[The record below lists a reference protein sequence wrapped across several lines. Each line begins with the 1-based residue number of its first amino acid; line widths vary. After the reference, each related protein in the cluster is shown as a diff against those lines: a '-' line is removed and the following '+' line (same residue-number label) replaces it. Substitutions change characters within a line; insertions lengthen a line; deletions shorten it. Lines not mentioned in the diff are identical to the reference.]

1 MRPFESHT
9 KTQLHKKIMKKTDF
23 LAAMLVA
30 FAAVVAIS
38 CSDSQKDRKQA
49 KPANT
54 DRVEKGVTVA
64 FVDLDSLM
72 AHYQYYLDCSQ
83 LLEKKS
89 ASINNTLNNKGIALQ
104 KEMAEF
110 QDKIQKRTIT
120 EEQALKIQTSLQNK
134 QTQIQTLQQNLTEEF
149 QKEQAKYNE
158 ALHDSVNNFL
168 QSYNKTAGFTLILAR
183 SNDNILLADPKCDIT
198 SDVIDGLNKRYKAK

>member
-1 MRPFESHT
+1 M
-9 KTQLHKKIMKKTDF
+9 KKIDF
-23 LAAMLVA
+23 LVAILVA
-30 FAAVVAIS
+30 LSIVAAS
-38 CSDSQKDRKQA
+38 CNGSSNDKKASESATGAQTA
-49 KPANT
+49 
-54 DRVEKGVTVA
+54 KGVTIA

-89 ASINNTLNNKGIALQ
+89 ASINATLNNKGLALQ

-110 QDKIQKRTIT
+110 QDKIQKKSIT
-120 EEQALKIQTSLQNK
+120 EEQAVKIQTSLQNK
-134 QTQIQTLQQNLTEEF
+134 QAQIQTLQQNLTEEF

-158 ALHDSVNNFL
+158 ALHDSVDNFL
-168 QSYNKTAGFTLILAR
+168 KSYNKTAGYTFILAR

-198 SDVIDGLNKRYKAK
+198 KDVIAGLNKRYKAN

>member
-1 MRPFESHT
+1 M
-9 KTQLHKKIMKKTDF
+9 KKIDF
-23 LAAMLVA
+23 LVAILVA
-30 FAAVVAIS
+30 LSIVATS
-38 CSDSQKDRKQA
+38 CNGSSNDKKASESATGAQTA
-49 KPANT
+49 
-54 DRVEKGVTVA
+54 KGVTIA

-89 ASINNTLNNKGIALQ
+89 ASINATLNNKGIALQ

-110 QDKIQKRTIT
+110 QDKIQKKNIT
-120 EEQALKIQTSLQNK
+120 EEQAVKIQTSLQNK
-134 QTQIQTLQQNLTEEF
+134 QAQIQTLQQNLTEEF

-158 ALHDSVNNFL
+158 ALHDSVDNFL
-168 QSYNKTAGFTLILAR
+168 KSYNKTAGYTFILAR

-198 SDVIDGLNKRYKAK
+198 KDVIAGLNKRYKAN

>member
-1 MRPFESHT
+1 M
-9 KTQLHKKIMKKTDF
+9 KKIDF
-23 LAAMLVA
+23 LVAILVA
-30 FAAVVAIS
+30 LSIVATSCNGSSNDKKAAESATGA
-38 CSDSQKDRKQA
+38 QTA
-49 KPANT
+49 
-54 DRVEKGVTVA
+54 KGVTIA

-89 ASINNTLNNKGIALQ
+89 ASINATLNNKGIALQ

-110 QDKIQKRTIT
+110 QDKIQKKCIT
-120 EEQALKIQTSLQNK
+120 EEQAVKIQTSLQNK
-134 QTQIQTLQQNLTEEF
+134 QAQIQTLQQNLTEEF

-158 ALHDSVNNFL
+158 ALHDSVDNFL
-168 QSYNKTAGFTLILAR
+168 KSYNKTAGYTFILAR

-198 SDVIDGLNKRYKAK
+198 KDVIAGLNKRYKAN

>member
-1 MRPFESHT
+1 M
-9 KTQLHKKIMKKTDF
+9 KKIDF
-23 LAAMLVA
+23 LVAILVA
-30 FAAVVAIS
+30 LSIVATS
-38 CSDSQKDRKQA
+38 CNGSSNDKKASESATGVQTA
-49 KPANT
+49 
-54 DRVEKGVTVA
+54 KGVTIA

-89 ASINNTLNNKGIALQ
+89 ASINATLNNKGIALQ

-110 QDKIQKRTIT
+110 QDKIQKKSIT
-120 EEQALKIQTSLQNK
+120 EEQAVKIQTSLQNK
-134 QTQIQTLQQNLTEEF
+134 QAQIQTLQQNLTEEF

-158 ALHDSVNNFL
+158 ALHDSVDNFL
-168 QSYNKTAGFTLILAR
+168 KSYNKTAGYTFILAR

-198 SDVIDGLNKRYKAK
+198 KDVIAGLNKRYKAN

>member
-1 MRPFESHT
+1 M
-9 KTQLHKKIMKKTDF
+9 KKIDF
-23 LAAMLVA
+23 L
-30 FAAVVAIS
+30 VAILVSLSIVATS
-38 CSDSQKDRKQA
+38 CNGSSNDKKAAESATGAQTA
-49 KPANT
+49 
-54 DRVEKGVTVA
+54 KGVTIA

-89 ASINNTLNNKGIALQ
+89 ASINATLNNKGIALQ

-110 QDKIQKRTIT
+110 QDKIQKKSIT
-120 EEQALKIQTSLQNK
+120 EEQAVKIQTSLQNK
-134 QTQIQTLQQNLTEEF
+134 QAQIQTLQQNLTEEF

-158 ALHDSVNNFL
+158 ALHDSVDNFL
-168 QSYNKTAGFTLILAR
+168 KSYNKTAGYTFILAR

-198 SDVIDGLNKRYKAK
+198 KDVIAGLNKRYKAN

>member
-1 MRPFESHT
+1 M
-9 KTQLHKKIMKKTDF
+9 KKIDF
-23 LAAMLVA
+23 LVAILVA
-30 FAAVVAIS
+30 LSIVATSCNGSSNYKKASEFATGAQTA
-38 CSDSQKDRKQA
+38 
-49 KPANT
+49 
-54 DRVEKGVTVA
+54 KGVTIA

-89 ASINNTLNNKGIALQ
+89 ASINATLNNKGIALQ

-110 QDKIQKRTIT
+110 QDKIQKKSIT
-120 EEQALKIQTSLQNK
+120 EEQAVKIQTSLQNK
-134 QTQIQTLQQNLTEEF
+134 QAQIQTLQQNLTEEF

-158 ALHDSVNNFL
+158 ALHDSVDNFL
-168 QSYNKTAGFTLILAR
+168 KSYNKTAGYTFILAR

-198 SDVIDGLNKRYKAK
+198 KDVIAGLNKRYKAN

>member
-1 MRPFESHT
+1 M
-9 KTQLHKKIMKKTDF
+9 KKIDF
-23 LAAMLVA
+23 PVAILVA
-30 FAAVVAIS
+30 LSIVATSCNGSSNDKKAAESATGA
-38 CSDSQKDRKQA
+38 QTA
-49 KPANT
+49 
-54 DRVEKGVTVA
+54 KGVTIA

-89 ASINNTLNNKGIALQ
+89 ASINATLNNKGIALQ

-110 QDKIQKRTIT
+110 QDKIQKKSIT
-120 EEQALKIQTSLQNK
+120 EEQAVKIQTSLQNK
-134 QTQIQTLQQNLTEEF
+134 QAQIQTLQQNLTEEF

-158 ALHDSVNNFL
+158 ALHDSVDNFL
-168 QSYNKTAGFTLILAR
+168 KSYNKTAGYTFILAR

-198 SDVIDGLNKRYKAK
+198 KDVIAGLNKRYKAN

>member
-1 MRPFESHT
+1 M
-9 KTQLHKKIMKKTDF
+9 KKIDF
-23 LAAMLVA
+23 LVAILVA
-30 FAAVVAIS
+30 LSIVATS
-38 CSDSQKDRKQA
+38 CNGSSNDKKASESATGAQTA
-49 KPANT
+49 
-54 DRVEKGVTVA
+54 KGVTIA

-89 ASINNTLNNKGIALQ
+89 ASINATLNNKGIALQ

-110 QDKIQKRTIT
+110 QDKIQKKNIT
-120 EEQALKIQTSLQNK
+120 EEQAVKIQTSLQNK
-134 QTQIQTLQQNLTEEF
+134 QAQIQTLQQNHTEEF

-158 ALHDSVNNFL
+158 ALHDSVDNFL
-168 QSYNKTAGFTLILAR
+168 KSYNKTAGYTFILAR

-198 SDVIDGLNKRYKAK
+198 KDVIAGLNKRYKAN

>member
-1 MRPFESHT
+1 M
-9 KTQLHKKIMKKTDF
+9 KKIDF
-23 LAAMLVA
+23 L
-30 FAAVVAIS
+30 VAILMALSIVATS
-38 CSDSQKDRKQA
+38 CNGSSNDKKAAESATGAQTA
-49 KPANT
+49 
-54 DRVEKGVTVA
+54 KGVTIA

-89 ASINNTLNNKGIALQ
+89 ASINATLNNKGIALQ

-110 QDKIQKRTIT
+110 QDKIQKKSIT
-120 EEQALKIQTSLQNK
+120 EEQAVKIQTSLQNK
-134 QTQIQTLQQNLTEEF
+134 QAQIQTLQQNLTEEF

-158 ALHDSVNNFL
+158 ALHDSVDNFL
-168 QSYNKTAGFTLILAR
+168 KSYNKTAGYTFILAR

-198 SDVIDGLNKRYKAK
+198 KDVIAGLNKRYKAN

>member
-1 MRPFESHT
+1 M
-9 KTQLHKKIMKKTDF
+9 KKIDF
-23 LAAMLVA
+23 LVAILVA
-30 FAAVVAIS
+30 LSIVATSCNGSSNDKKAAESATGA
-38 CSDSQKDRKQA
+38 QTA
-49 KPANT
+49 
-54 DRVEKGVTVA
+54 KGVTIA

-89 ASINNTLNNKGIALQ
+89 ASINATLNNKGIALQ

-110 QDKIQKRTIT
+110 QDKIQKKSIT
-120 EEQALKIQTSLQNK
+120 EEQAVKIQTSLQNK
-134 QTQIQTLQQNLTEEF
+134 QAQIQTLQQNLTEEF

-158 ALHDSVNNFL
+158 VLHDSVDNFL
-168 QSYNKTAGFTLILAR
+168 KSYNKTAGYTFILAR

-198 SDVIDGLNKRYKAK
+198 KDVIAGLNKRYKAN

>member
-1 MRPFESHT
+1 M
-9 KTQLHKKIMKKTDF
+9 KKIDF
-23 LAAMLVA
+23 LVAILVA
-30 FAAVVAIS
+30 LSIVATSCNGSSNDKKAAESATGA
-38 CSDSQKDRKQA
+38 QTA
-49 KPANT
+49 
-54 DRVEKGVTVA
+54 KGVTIA

-89 ASINNTLNNKGIALQ
+89 ASINATLNNKGIALQ

-110 QDKIQKRTIT
+110 QDKIQKKSIT
-120 EEQALKIQTSLQNK
+120 EEQAVKIQTSLQNK
-134 QTQIQTLQQNLTEEF
+134 QAQIQTLQQNLTEEF

-158 ALHDSVNNFL
+158 ALHDSVDSFL
-168 QSYNKTAGFTLILAR
+168 KSYNKTAGYTFILAR

-198 SDVIDGLNKRYKAK
+198 KDVIAGLNKRYKAN

>member
-1 MRPFESHT
+1 M
-9 KTQLHKKIMKKTDF
+9 KKIDF
-23 LAAMLVA
+23 LVAILVA
-30 FAAVVAIS
+30 LSIVATSCNGSSNDKKAA
-38 CSDSQKDRKQA
+38 DSATGAQTA
-49 KPANT
+49 
-54 DRVEKGVTVA
+54 KGVTIA

-89 ASINNTLNNKGIALQ
+89 ASINATLNNKGIALQ

-110 QDKIQKRTIT
+110 QDKIQKKSIT
-120 EEQALKIQTSLQNK
+120 EEQAVKIQTSLQNK
-134 QTQIQTLQQNLTEEF
+134 QAQIQTLQQNLTEEF

-158 ALHDSVNNFL
+158 ALHDSVDNFL
-168 QSYNKTAGFTLILAR
+168 KSYNKTAGYTFILAR

-198 SDVIDGLNKRYKAK
+198 KDVIAGLNKRYKAN

>member
-1 MRPFESHT
+1 M
-9 KTQLHKKIMKKTDF
+9 KKIDF
-23 LAAMLVA
+23 IVAILVA
-30 FAAVVAIS
+30 LSIVATSCNGSSNDKKAAESATGA
-38 CSDSQKDRKQA
+38 QTA
-49 KPANT
+49 
-54 DRVEKGVTVA
+54 KGVTIA

-89 ASINNTLNNKGIALQ
+89 ASINATLNNKGIALQ

-110 QDKIQKRTIT
+110 QDKIQKKSIT
-120 EEQALKIQTSLQNK
+120 EEQAVKIQTSLQNK
-134 QTQIQTLQQNLTEEF
+134 QAQIQTLQQNLTEEF

-158 ALHDSVNNFL
+158 ALHDSVDNFL
-168 QSYNKTAGFTLILAR
+168 KSYNKTAGYTFILAR

-198 SDVIDGLNKRYKAK
+198 KDVIAGLNKRYKAN

>member
-1 MRPFESHT
+1 M
-9 KTQLHKKIMKKTDF
+9 KKIDF
-23 LAAMLVA
+23 LVAILVA
-30 FAAVVAIS
+30 LSIVATSCNGSSNDKKAAESATGA
-38 CSDSQKDRKQA
+38 QTA
-49 KPANT
+49 
-54 DRVEKGVTVA
+54 KGVTIA

-89 ASINNTLNNKGIALQ
+89 ASINATLNNNGIALQ

-110 QDKIQKRTIT
+110 QDKIQKKSIT
-120 EEQALKIQTSLQNK
+120 EEQAVKIQTSLQNK
-134 QTQIQTLQQNLTEEF
+134 QAQIQTLQQNLTEEF

-158 ALHDSVNNFL
+158 ALHDSVDNFL
-168 QSYNKTAGFTLILAR
+168 KSYNKTAGYTFILAR

-198 SDVIDGLNKRYKAK
+198 KDVIAGLNKRYKAN

>member
-1 MRPFESHT
+1 MT
-9 KTQLHKKIMKKTDF
+9 I
-23 LAAMLVA
+23 
-30 FAAVVAIS
+30 
-38 CSDSQKDRKQA
+38 
-49 KPANT
+49 
-54 DRVEKGVTVA
+54 A

-89 ASINNTLNNKGIALQ
+89 ASINATLNNKGIALQ

-110 QDKIQKRTIT
+110 QDKIQKKSIT
-120 EEQALKIQTSLQNK
+120 EEQAVKIQTSLQNK
-134 QTQIQTLQQNLTEEF
+134 QAQIQTLQQNLTEEF

-158 ALHDSVNNFL
+158 ALHDSVDNFL
-168 QSYNKTAGFTLILAR
+168 KSYNKTAGYTFILAR

-198 SDVIDGLNKRYKAK
+198 KDVIAGLNKRYKAN

>member
-1 MRPFESHT
+1 M
-9 KTQLHKKIMKKTDF
+9 KKIDF
-23 LAAMLVA
+23 LVAILVA
-30 FAAVVAIS
+30 LSIVATSCNGSSNDKKAAESATVA
-38 CSDSQKDRKQA
+38 QTA
-49 KPANT
+49 
-54 DRVEKGVTVA
+54 KGVTIA

-89 ASINNTLNNKGIALQ
+89 ASINATLNNKGIALQ

-110 QDKIQKRTIT
+110 QDKIQKKSIT
-120 EEQALKIQTSLQNK
+120 EEQAVKIQTSLQNK
-134 QTQIQTLQQNLTEEF
+134 QAQIQTLQQNLTEEF

-158 ALHDSVNNFL
+158 ALHDSVDNFL
-168 QSYNKTAGFTLILAR
+168 KSYNKTAGYTFILAR

-198 SDVIDGLNKRYKAK
+198 KDVIAGLNKRYKAN

>member
-1 MRPFESHT
+1 M
-9 KTQLHKKIMKKTDF
+9 KKIDF
-23 LAAMLVA
+23 LVA
-30 FAAVVAIS
+30 ILVAIS
-38 CSDSQKDRKQA
+38 IVATSCNGSSNDKKASESATGAQTA
-49 KPANT
+49 
-54 DRVEKGVTVA
+54 KGVTIA

-89 ASINNTLNNKGIALQ
+89 ASINATLNNKGIALQ

-110 QDKIQKRTIT
+110 QDKIQKKSIT
-120 EEQALKIQTSLQNK
+120 EEQAVKIQTSLQNK
-134 QTQIQTLQQNLTEEF
+134 QAQIQTLQQNLTEEF

-158 ALHDSVNNFL
+158 ALHDSVDNFL
-168 QSYNKTAGFTLILAR
+168 KSYNKTAGYTFILAR

-198 SDVIDGLNKRYKAK
+198 KDVIAGLNKRYKAN

>member
-1 MRPFESHT
+1 M
-9 KTQLHKKIMKKTDF
+9 KKIDF
-23 LAAMLVA
+23 LVAILVA
-30 FAAVVAIS
+30 LSIVATSCNGSSNDKKAAESAIGA
-38 CSDSQKDRKQA
+38 QTA
-49 KPANT
+49 
-54 DRVEKGVTVA
+54 KGVTIA

-89 ASINNTLNNKGIALQ
+89 ASINATLNNKGIALQ

-110 QDKIQKRTIT
+110 QDKIQKKSIT
-120 EEQALKIQTSLQNK
+120 EEQAVKIQTSLQNK
-134 QTQIQTLQQNLTEEF
+134 QAQIQTLQQNLTEEF

-158 ALHDSVNNFL
+158 ALHDSVDNFL
-168 QSYNKTAGFTLILAR
+168 KSYNKTAGYTFILAR

-198 SDVIDGLNKRYKAK
+198 KDVIAGLNKRYKAN

>member
-1 MRPFESHT
+1 
-9 KTQLHKKIMKKTDF
+9 MKKTDF

-38 CSDSQKDRKQA
+38 CSDSPKDRKQA

>member
-1 MRPFESHT
+1 
-9 KTQLHKKIMKKTDF
+9 MKKTN
-23 LAAMLVA
+23 LLSAMIVA
-30 FAAVVAIS
+30 LVVAVAAS
-38 CSDSQKDRKQA
+38 CGGSQSNGSKKTKQTSA
-49 KPANT
+49 SQ
-54 DRVEKGVTVA
+54 VEKGMTIA

-72 AHYQYYLDCSQ
+72 TQYQYYLDCSQ

-89 ASINNTLNNKGIALQ
+89 ASINNTLNNKGVALQ

-110 QDKIQKRTIT
+110 QDKIQKKTIT

-134 QTQIQTLQQNLTEEF
+134 QAQIQTLQANLTEEF

-168 QSYNKTAGFTLILAR
+168 QSYNKTAGYTLILAR

-198 SDVIDGLNKRYKAK
+198 KDVIDGLNKRYKAK

>member
-1 MRPFESHT
+1 M
-9 KTQLHKKIMKKTDF
+9 KKIDF
-23 LAAMLVA
+23 LVAILVA
-30 FAAVVAIS
+30 LSIVATS
-38 CSDSQKDRKQA
+38 CNGSSNDKKASESATGAQTA
-49 KPANT
+49 
-54 DRVEKGVTVA
+54 KGVTIA

-89 ASINNTLNNKGIALQ
+89 ASINATLNNKGIALQ

-110 QDKIQKRTIT
+110 QDKIQKKSIT
-120 EEQALKIQTSLQNK
+120 EEQAVKIQTSLQNK
-134 QTQIQTLQQNLTEEF
+134 QAQIQTLQQNLTEEF

-158 ALHDSVNNFL
+158 ALHDSVDNFL
-168 QSYNKTAGFTLILAR
+168 KSYNKTASYTFILAR

-198 SDVIDGLNKRYKAK
+198 KDVIAGLNKRYKAN

>member
-1 MRPFESHT
+1 M
-9 KTQLHKKIMKKTDF
+9 KKIDF
-23 LAAMLVA
+23 LVAILVA
-30 FAAVVAIS
+30 LSIVATSCNGSSNDKKAAESATGA
-38 CSDSQKDRKQA
+38 QTA
-49 KPANT
+49 
-54 DRVEKGVTVA
+54 KGVTIA

-89 ASINNTLNNKGIALQ
+89 ASINATLNNKGIALQ

-110 QDKIQKRTIT
+110 QDKIQKKSIT
-120 EEQALKIQTSLQNK
+120 EEQAVKIQTSLQNK
-134 QTQIQTLQQNLTEEF
+134 QAQIQNLQQNLTEEF

-158 ALHDSVNNFL
+158 ALHDSVDNFL
-168 QSYNKTAGFTLILAR
+168 KSYNKTAGYTFILAR

-198 SDVIDGLNKRYKAK
+198 KDVIAGLNKRYKAN

>member
-1 MRPFESHT
+1 M
-9 KTQLHKKIMKKTDF
+9 KKIDF
-23 LAAMLVA
+23 LVAILVA
-30 FAAVVAIS
+30 LSIVATSCNGSSNDKKAAESATGA
-38 CSDSQKDRKQA
+38 QTA
-49 KPANT
+49 
-54 DRVEKGVTVA
+54 KGVTIA

-89 ASINNTLNNKGIALQ
+89 ASINATLNNKGIVLQ

-110 QDKIQKRTIT
+110 QDKIQKKSIT
-120 EEQALKIQTSLQNK
+120 EEQAVKIQTSLQNK
-134 QTQIQTLQQNLTEEF
+134 QAQIQTLQQNLTEEF

-158 ALHDSVNNFL
+158 ALHDSVDNFL
-168 QSYNKTAGFTLILAR
+168 KSYNKTAGYTFILAR

-198 SDVIDGLNKRYKAK
+198 KDVIAGLNKRYKAN

>member
-1 MRPFESHT
+1 M
-9 KTQLHKKIMKKTDF
+9 KKIDF
-23 LAAMLVA
+23 LVAILVA
-30 FAAVVAIS
+30 LSIVATSCNGSSNDKKAAESATGA
-38 CSDSQKDRKQA
+38 Q
-49 KPANT
+49 PA
-54 DRVEKGVTVA
+54 KGVTIA

-89 ASINNTLNNKGIALQ
+89 ASINATLNNKGIALQ

-110 QDKIQKRTIT
+110 QDKIQKKSIT
-120 EEQALKIQTSLQNK
+120 EEQAVKIQTSLQNK
-134 QTQIQTLQQNLTEEF
+134 QAQIQTLQQNLTEEF

-158 ALHDSVNNFL
+158 ALHDSVDNFL
-168 QSYNKTAGFTLILAR
+168 KSYNKTAGYTFILAR

-198 SDVIDGLNKRYKAK
+198 KDVIAGLNKRYKAN

>member
-1 MRPFESHT
+1 M
-9 KTQLHKKIMKKTDF
+9 KKIDF
-23 LAAMLVA
+23 LVAILVA
-30 FAAVVAIS
+30 LSIVATS
-38 CSDSQKDRKQA
+38 CNGSSNDKKASESATGAQTA
-49 KPANT
+49 
-54 DRVEKGVTVA
+54 KGVTIA

-89 ASINNTLNNKGIALQ
+89 ASINATLNNKGIALQ

-110 QDKIQKRTIT
+110 QDKIQKKSIT
-120 EEQALKIQTSLQNK
+120 EEQAVKIQTSLQNK
-134 QTQIQTLQQNLTEEF
+134 QAQIQTLQQNLTEEF

-158 ALHDSVNNFL
+158 ALHDSVDNFL
-168 QSYNKTAGFTLILAR
+168 KSYNKTAGYTFILAR

-198 SDVIDGLNKRYKAK
+198 KDVIAGLNKRYKAN

>member
-1 MRPFESHT
+1 
-9 KTQLHKKIMKKTDF
+9 MKKTNC
-23 LAAMLVA
+23 
-30 FAAVVAIS
+30 FAAVLAALVMVFAAS
-38 CSDSQKDRKQA
+38 CGGSGAKDKKQA
-49 KPANT
+49 NPAAAQA
-54 DRVEKGVTVA
+54 DKGLSIA

-89 ASINNTLNNKGIALQ
+89 ASINNTLNAKGLALQ

-110 QDKIQKRTIT
+110 QDKIQKKTIT

-134 QTQIQTLQQNLTEEF
+134 QTQIQNLQQNLTEEF
-149 QKEQAKYNE
+149 QKEQNKYNT

-168 QSYNKTAGFTLILAR
+168 QSYNKTAGYTLILAR

-198 SDVIDGLNKRYKAK
+198 EDVIEGLNKRYKAK

>member
-1 MRPFESHT
+1 M
-9 KTQLHKKIMKKTDF
+9 KKIDF
-23 LAAMLVA
+23 LVAILVA
-30 FAAVVAIS
+30 LSIVATSCNGSSNDKKAAESATGA
-38 CSDSQKDRKQA
+38 QTA
-49 KPANT
+49 
-54 DRVEKGVTVA
+54 KGVTIA

-89 ASINNTLNNKGIALQ
+89 ASINATLNNKGIALQ

-110 QDKIQKRTIT
+110 QDKIQKKSIT
-120 EEQALKIQTSLQNK
+120 EEQAVKIQTSLQNK
-134 QTQIQTLQQNLTEEF
+134 QAQIQTLQQNLTEEF

-158 ALHDSVNNFL
+158 ALHDSVDNFL
-168 QSYNKTAGFTLILAR
+168 KSYNKTAGYTFILAR

-198 SDVIDGLNKRYKAK
+198 KDVIAGLNKRYKAN

>member
-1 MRPFESHT
+1 M
-9 KTQLHKKIMKKTDF
+9 KKIDF
-23 LAAMLVA
+23 LVAILVA
-30 FAAVVAIS
+30 LSIVATS
-38 CSDSQKDRKQA
+38 CNGSSNDKKASESATGAQTA
-49 KPANT
+49 KGAT
-54 DRVEKGVTVA
+54 IA

-89 ASINNTLNNKGIALQ
+89 ASINATLNNKGIALQ

-110 QDKIQKRTIT
+110 QDKIQKKSIT
-120 EEQALKIQTSLQNK
+120 EEQAVKIQTSLQNK
-134 QTQIQTLQQNLTEEF
+134 QAQIQTLQQNLTEEF

-158 ALHDSVNNFL
+158 ALHDSVDNFL
-168 QSYNKTAGFTLILAR
+168 KSYNKTAGYTFILAR

-198 SDVIDGLNKRYKAK
+198 KDVIAGLNKRYKAN

>member
-1 MRPFESHT
+1 M
-9 KTQLHKKIMKKTDF
+9 KKIDF
-23 LAAMLVA
+23 LVA
-30 FAAVVAIS
+30 ILVAIS
-38 CSDSQKDRKQA
+38 IVATSCNGSSNDKKAAESATGAQTA
-49 KPANT
+49 
-54 DRVEKGVTVA
+54 KGVTIA

-89 ASINNTLNNKGIALQ
+89 ASINATLNNKGIALQ

-110 QDKIQKRTIT
+110 QDKIQKKSIT
-120 EEQALKIQTSLQNK
+120 EEQAVKIQTSLQNK
-134 QTQIQTLQQNLTEEF
+134 QAQIQTLQQNLTEEF

-158 ALHDSVNNFL
+158 ALHDSVDNFL
-168 QSYNKTAGFTLILAR
+168 KSYNKTAGYTFILAR

-198 SDVIDGLNKRYKAK
+198 KDVIAGLNKRYKAN

>member
-1 MRPFESHT
+1 M
-9 KTQLHKKIMKKTDF
+9 KKIDF
-23 LAAMLVA
+23 LVAILVA
-30 FAAVVAIS
+30 LSIVATS
-38 CSDSQKDRKQA
+38 CNGSSNDKKASESATEAQTA
-49 KPANT
+49 
-54 DRVEKGVTVA
+54 KGVTIA

-89 ASINNTLNNKGIALQ
+89 ASINATLNNKGIALQ

-110 QDKIQKRTIT
+110 QDKIQKKSIT
-120 EEQALKIQTSLQNK
+120 EEQAVKIQTSLQNK
-134 QTQIQTLQQNLTEEF
+134 QAQIQTLQQNLTEEF

-158 ALHDSVNNFL
+158 ALHDSVDNFL
-168 QSYNKTAGFTLILAR
+168 KSYNKTAGYTFILAR

-198 SDVIDGLNKRYKAK
+198 KDVIAGLNKRYKAN